1 MKSTSKKR
9 FIYGSLL
16 GFLFWLC
23 GSLLYHFQLN
33 ATIDENAVFDFEKR
47 YQEKAEKLNE
57 DVLIF
62 KSKVLSANEDRDVFE
77 FAQDL
82 ADQTG
87 SDYFIFAK
95 DTLVLWTNNRI
106 SLSSYNVD
114 AGSYE
119 GIEFLDNGWYH
130 MSHIR
135 HKDSVFIGAF
145 KVKNQFKHENED
157 LVNVFDADLMD
168 EYPAELTFGN
178 DGYPVH
184 NSYGEQVFSIVP
196 KENTAQNQYLEM
208 VIFFCYLL
216 AFIIILQLLITAIQ
230 KLLIKRPIL
239 LIVVPLSI
247 VFLRFLWLY
256 YNAQGYLS
264 DFELFNPELFASS
277 QFVPSLGDLIINV
290 TIFYFLVQFLL
301 KRTRNWFKEGNKK
314 LKLVVFVV
322 PLFLVSFYAA
332 FKINDIIYSLVYDSK
347 MSFDLEHLFDFSV
360 YSFISL
366 TIIGASFYA
375 YFKLL
380 QYIIIQL
387 KKNDFEWNRL
397 SFLWALTSGIYIAID
412 QFYFEHS
419 FLTSLWPIFL
429 SGSLLWFQF
438 KEKDYKFIHVISIVA
453 FIAFYAAYILQ
464 GYSDSN
470 ERDLR
475 IAQAELIAKDK
486 DILSEFDYT
495 DVERD
500 LQKTK
505 AIQKYFQDDFDMAV
519 FSEEM
524 ESKYFIKLK
533 DDYDLT
539 FYLFGGDKK
548 RIVDF
553 GNYDVQDFS
562 RFEDIIALSGQRS
575 SINKN
580 IYFIR
585 DNTDKLTYIAKYPV
599 IENDSTIGYLFT
611 ELRSKKF
618 PEDIGLPSLLLE
630 EGANTVYRLKNYS
643 IAKYVDEQLVSHN
656 GDYAYPTIGT
666 EWDQVNTFVTEGDYS
681 HYVYQEDEGYKTI
694 ISKKLKSSL
703 SLFTSFSYLLII
715 FGVLLLIP
723 LGFQQLETGIS
734 FKNIKLNV
742 KIQTVLIGL
751 ILVTLVAFA
760 VGAGTFVK
768 DQYTESNQGFI
779 KEKLGSVRTELE
791 SKLKKDPEL
800 REDVAG
806 ADYLEYLLKKFSK
819 VFVTD
824 INLFNTKGNLLAS
837 SQPKIY
843 SKGLISRKMNADA
856 YHEVHLKKRS
866 EFVHE
871 EQIGRLNYLSAYTP
885 FFNQKGEFL
894 AYLNVQYISRQDE
907 FENQI
912 SAFLLAI
919 IDIMVLMLAISTIL
933 AITVSNRLTR
943 PLKYIQ
949 DSLKNV
955 QIGAQYKPIKY
966 EGTDEIGELVKEYNK
981 KVAELQ
987 QNAETMAKTERE
999 SAWREMAK
1007 QVAHEIKNPL
1017 TPMKL
1022 SIQHLKRS
1030 VKVEDEESAEK
1041 LDRVSKSLIE
1051 QIDALTKIAN
1061 EFSNFAKMPKANELE
1076 LNLSEI
1082 LKNAVAVFSEYDE
1095 HEIELELEFD
1105 EPAMI
1110 WADKDLLLRVFNNL
1124 IKNGIQAAEVDESA
1138 HVIVRLSA
1146 SADTFEVQ
1154 VSDNGKGI
1162 SDEAKDRIFVPYFT
1176 TKSKGTGL
1184 GLAMSKQIV
1193 ENMKGS
1199 IRFESEVNK
1208 GTTFYVTF
1216 PKIK

>member
-1 MKSTSKKR
+1 MG
-9 FIYGSLL
+9 FI
-16 GFLFWLC
+16 FWLF
-23 GSLLYHFQLN
+23 GSLLYHFELN
-33 ATIDENAVFDFEKR
+33 ASIDDNTVKKFEER
-47 YQEKAEKLNE
+47 YQEKSENLKN
-57 DVLIF
+57 DVSKF
-62 KSKVLSANEDRDVFE
+62 KTEITKIDGERGKFATAQELSLSTESE
-77 FAQDL
+77 
-82 ADQTG
+82 
-87 SDYFIFAK
+87 YFIYAS
-95 DTLVLWTNNRI
+95 DSLVLWTDNSVAIPNLQDDSDI
-106 SLSSYNVD
+106 ND
-114 AGSYE
+114 
-119 GIEFLDNGWYH
+119 GIVFLENGWYH
-130 MSHIR
+130 ISRLHQN
-135 HKDSVFIGAF
+135 DSVFIGAF

-157 LVNVFDADLMD
+157 LVNVFAEDLL
-168 EYPAELTFGN
+168 EGYPAELTFKEEGF
-178 DGYPVH
+178 PVH
-184 NSYGEQVFSIVP
+184 DLDGTRVFSIVP
-196 KENTAQNQYLEM
+196 KENTSKNEYLELS
-208 VIFFCYLL
+208 IFFCYLL

-239 LIVVPLSI
+239 LIVVPISI
-247 VFLRFLWLY
+247 VLLRFLWLY
-256 YNAQGYLS
+256 YNANGYLS

-277 QFVPSLGDLIINV
+277 EFVPSLGDLIINV

-301 KRTRNWFKEGNKK
+301 KRTRNWFKEGNKQ
-314 LKLVVFVV
+314 LKLVVFVI

-347 MSFDLEHLFDFSV
+347 MSFDLEHLFDFSI

-397 SFLWALTSGIYIAID
+397 SFLWALTSGIYISID

-470 ERDLR
+470 ERELR

-486 DILSEFDYT
+486 DPFSEFDYT

-505 AIQKYFQDDFDMAV
+505 PIHKYFEGNFDMAA
-519 FSEEM
+519 FSEDM
-524 ESKYFIKLK
+524 ESNYFLKLK
-533 DDYDLT
+533 GDYDLT
-539 FYLFGGDKK
+539 FYLFDGDKK
-548 RIVDF
+548 RRVDF

-562 RFEDIIALSGQRS
+562 RFEDIIEISGEKS
-575 SINKN
+575 PINKN

-585 DNTDKLTYIAKYPV
+585 DYTDKLTYIAKHPV
-599 IENDSTIGYLFT
+599 YEADSIIGYLFT

-630 EGANTVYRLKNYS
+630 EGANTAYRLKNYS
-643 IAKYVDEQLVSHN
+643 IAKYVDDKLVTHN
-656 GDYAYPTIGT
+656 GDFAYPTTGS
-666 EWDQVNTFVTEGDYS
+666 EWANINSFAEVSGYS
-681 HYVYQEDEGYKTI
+681 HYVYQEEEGYKTI
-694 ISKKLKSSL
+694 ISKKIKSNL

-723 LGFQQLETGIS
+723 LGFQQIETGIS

-751 ILVTLVAFA
+751 ILITLIAFA

-791 SKLKKDPEL
+791 SKLKKDPQL
-800 REDVAG
+800 KEDVAG

-824 INLFNTKGNLLAS
+824 INLYNTQGNLLAS

-843 SKGLISRKMNADA
+843 SKGLISRKMNANA
-856 YHEVHLKKRS
+856 YHEVHLGKKS

-919 IDIMVLMLAISTIL
+919 IDIMVLMLAISAIL

-987 QNAETMAKTERE
+987 QNAETLAKSERE

-1030 VKVEDEESAEK
+1030 VKVEDDESAEK

-1095 HEIELELEFD
+1095 HEIELELEFE
-1105 EPAMI
+1105 EPALI
-1110 WADKDLLLRVFNNL
+1110 WADKNLLLRVFNNL

-1138 HVIVRLSA
+1138 HVKIRLSE
-1146 SADTFEVQ
+1146 SADTFQVEVI
-1154 VSDNGKGI
+1154 DNGKGI
-1162 SDEAKDRIFVPYFT
+1162 SEEAKDRIFVPYFT

-1199 IRFESEVNK
+1199 IRFETELNK

>member
-1 MKSTSKKR
+1 MKSTSRKR
-9 FIYGSLL
+9 FIYGTLL

-33 ATIDENAVFDFEKR
+33 AALDESTVLEFEER
-47 YQEKAEKLNE
+47 YQEKAAQLKS
-57 DVLIF
+57 DVLVF
-62 KSKVLSANEDRDVFE
+62 KDQIHSLFTEREKFEKAQILANKTNSE
-77 FAQDL
+77 
-82 ADQTG
+82 
-87 SDYFIFAK
+87 YFVYVN
-95 DTLVLWTNNRI
+95 DSLVLWTDNSI
-106 SLSSYNVD
+106 SVSNVRNESEIND
-114 AGSYE
+114 
-119 GIEFLDNGWYH
+119 GIIFLENGWYH
-130 MSHIR
+130 ISHL
-135 HKDSVFIGAF
+135 HQKDSVFIGIF

-157 LVNVFDADLMD
+157 LVNVFADDLIKGYMADL
-168 EYPAELTFGN
+168 TFEN
-178 DGYPVH
+178 EGYPVH
-184 NSYGEQVFSIVP
+184 SAKGEKMFSIIP
-196 KENTAQNQYLEM
+196 LENTSQNEYLELA
-208 VIFFCYLL
+208 IFFCYLL
-216 AFIIILQLLITAIQ
+216 AFIIILQLLIAAIQ
-230 KLLIKRPIL
+230 KLLIKRPVL
-239 LIVVPLSI
+239 LIVIPVIFVL
-247 VFLRFLWLY
+247 LRFVWLSY
-256 YNAQGYLS
+256 DVDGYLS
-264 DFELFNPELFASS
+264 DFELFNPELFGSS
-277 QFVPSLGDLIINV
+277 KYVPSLGDLIINV

-301 KRTRNWFKEGNKK
+301 KRTRNWFKLGNKR

-347 MSFDLEHLFDFSV
+347 MSFDLEHLFDFSI

-387 KKNDFEWNRL
+387 KMNDFEWNRL
-397 SFLWALTSGIYIAID
+397 SFLWALTSGIYVAID

-470 ERDLR
+470 ERELR
-475 IAQAELIAKDK
+475 MAQAELIAKDK
-486 DILSEFDYT
+486 DPFSVFEYS

-500 LQKTK
+500 LRKTQ
-505 AIQKYFQDDFDMAV
+505 AIQKYFEGEFEMTV
-519 FSEEM
+519 FSEDM
-524 ESKYFIKLK
+524 ETNYFSKLRN
-533 DDYDLT
+533 DYDLT
-539 FYLFGGDKK
+539 FYLFSGDQK

-562 RFEDIIALSGQRS
+562 RFEEIIELSGEVS
-575 SINKN
+575 EINKN
-580 IYFIR
+580 MYFIR
-585 DNTDKLTYIAKYPV
+585 DHRDKLTYIAKHEV
-599 IENDSTIGYLFT
+599 VENDSIMGYLFT
-611 ELRSKKF
+611 EMRSKKF

-643 IAKYVDEQLVSHN
+643 IAKYVDDKLVMYN
-656 GDYAYPTIGT
+656 GDFAYPTIGS
-666 EWDQVNTFVTEGDYS
+666 EWSRINGFEVNSGYS
-681 HYVYQEDEGYKTI
+681 HYVYQEEVGYKTI
-694 ISKKLKSSL
+694 ISKKIKSNL

-723 LGFQQLETGIS
+723 LGFKQIETGIS

-751 ILVTLVAFA
+751 ILITLVAFA
-760 VGAGTFVK
+760 IGAGTFVK
-768 DQYTESNQGFI
+768 DQYIESNQGFI

-791 SKLKKDPEL
+791 SKLKNDPEL

-824 INLFNTKGNLLAS
+824 INLYNTRGNLLAS

-843 SKGLISRKMNADA
+843 SKGLISRKMNAVA
-856 YHEVHLKKRS
+856 FNEVHLSKKS

-871 EQIGRLNYLSAYTP
+871 EQIGKLNYLSAYSP

-955 QIGAQYKPIKY
+955 QIGAQYKPIEY
-966 EGTDEIGELVKEYNK
+966 EGTDEIGELVKEYNS

-987 QNAETMAKTERE
+987 QNAETLAKSERE

-1030 VKVEDEESAEK
+1030 VKVEDEESAIK

-1061 EFSNFAKMPKANELE
+1061 EFSNFAKMPKANEAE

-1095 HEIELELEFD
+1095 HEIELELDFE
-1105 EPAMI
+1105 EPALI

-1124 IKNGIQAAEVDESA
+1124 IKNGIQAAEMDESA
-1138 HVIVRLSA
+1138 HVKVKLSE
-1146 SADTFEVQ
+1146 SADTYQVEVI
-1154 VSDNGKGI
+1154 DKGKGI
-1162 SDEAKDRIFVPYFT
+1162 SDDAKDRIFVPYFT

-1199 IRFESEVNK
+1199 IRFETQLNE